1 MQKQPTQGGTPTL
14 ADQPAPREIHKKNAW
29 WRRPKI
35 NRSVRRL
42 PYVIS
47 EGNVW
52 FGRKT
57 PGGKA
62 WVWLEASEESLA
74 DKAAANDR
82 QFKRPGGK

>member
-1 MQKQPTQGGTPTL
+1 MHKQPTQGSTPTPVN
-14 ADQPAPREIHKKNAW
+14 QPTPEEIRKKNAW
-29 WRRPKI
+29 WRQPRI

-52 FGRKT
+52 FGRKI

-62 WVWLEASEESLA
+62 WVWLEADEASMEKLP
-74 DKAAANDR
+74 AANDGS
-82 QFKRPGGK
+82 FKRKSGA